1 MFLFVGGSQRSG
13 TSITQQLLC
22 QLPDANPYLY
32 ESSFLRELVQCYA
45 NARDNFG
52 LSHASYF
59 EGIQNLRDF
68 CSGVVR
74 AFLQQTETR
83 LGNPGTL
90 ILKEPHLTQF
100 WPYLFELVPEAVFL
114 LVVRDPRDVV
124 ASMIRVGQKQEQ
136 SGQPAFFSNRD
147 MPALCRHFLSFYQPC
162 LEFRSAEFRKR
173 LGIVLYE
180 DLVQDTRSALRDISL
195 FTETDFEQIDIEAP
209 LDTGLVRQADTAA
222 SAHFA
227 PWMTALSGQNVS
239 RKSVGGFHET
249 LSDSEVAT
257 VETLCGDFFDAFGYQ
272 RSAA

>member
-1 MFLFVGGSQRSG
+1 
-13 TSITQQLLC
+13 
-22 QLPDANPYLY
+22 
-32 ESSFLRELVQCYA
+32 
-45 NARDNFG
+45 
-52 LSHASYF
+52 
-59 EGIQNLRDF
+59 
-68 CSGVVR
+68 
-74 AFLQQTETR
+74 
-83 LGNPGTL
+83 
-90 ILKEPHLTQF
+90 
-100 WPYLFELVPEAVFL
+100 
-114 LVVRDPRDVV
+114 
-124 ASMIRVGQKQEQ
+124 
-136 SGQPAFFSNRD
+136 